1 MLHSMH
7 HELDQLRRENARLIG
22 LLEAHGI
29 AWRSSEPPRSDPPP
43 GLRSARCQCSR
54 FGGAEGGPLPSFVSR
69 S

>member
-1 MLHSMH
+1 MVDSMH

-29 AWRSSEPPRSDPPP
+29 AWRSSEPPRPEPPP
-43 GLRSARCQCSR
+43 GLSSARCQCSR
-54 FGGAEGGPLPSFVSR
+54 FGWAEGGTVPSFVSR